1 MDVGL
6 VNLGGAENLLDR
18 VKSATERILEKLFE
32 TSTSEKGIEV
42 DTLEKR
48 VDLNGSLS
56 SRRKGTLG
64 TLTSSAKTTKGTLL
78 AE

>member
-1 MDVGL
+1 MNIGL

-32 TSTSEKGIEV
+32 TSTSERGIEV

-64 TLTSSAKTTKGTLL
+64 MLTSSVKTTKGTLL